1 MIFEDQTAILT
12 IVLQRKE
19 PIHVTMQ
26 LERLIMFVP
35 QILAVQVTFVQ
46 VDLQVI
52 IEVVVEAVV
61 QEVLQDVQIQ
71 EVTTNL
77 AS

>member
-1 MIFEDQTAILT
+1 
-12 IVLQRKE
+12 
-19 PIHVTMQ
+19 MQ
-26 LERLIMFVP
+26 LERVIMFVP

-52 IEVVVEAVV
+52 IEVVVEAIV

>member
-1 MIFEDQTAILT
+1 
-12 IVLQRKE
+12 
-19 PIHVTMQ
+19 
-26 LERLIMFVP
+26 MFVP
-35 QILAVQVTFVQ
+35 QILEVQVTFVQ

>member
-1 MIFEDQTAILT
+1 
-12 IVLQRKE
+12 
-19 PIHVTMQ
+19 
-26 LERLIMFVP
+26 MFVP
-35 QILAVQVTFVQ
+35 QILAVQVTFIQ

-52 IEVVVEAVV
+52 IEVVVEVVV